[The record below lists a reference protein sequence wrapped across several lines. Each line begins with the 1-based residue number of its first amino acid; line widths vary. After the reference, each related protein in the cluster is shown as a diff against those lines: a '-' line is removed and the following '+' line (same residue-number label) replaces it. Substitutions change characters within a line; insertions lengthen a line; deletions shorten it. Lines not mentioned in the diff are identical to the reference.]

1 MYNRIQK
8 FPTRPSIFWNRRL
21 GFQTNVANTD
31 VFFDGTENLEF
42 AKKTVGFCFL
52 LDIRKAFYAK
62 NNEQLLINLAHYGIR
77 GVALDWFCW
86 YHSKRYHHL
95 NIGVAFCCWVAIVG
109 SVPQGSII
117 DPLFFL

>member
-1 MYNRIQK
+1 MQKRRLVFAFFLTLGKLSIQK
-8 FPTRPSIFWNRRL
+8 
-21 GFQTNVANTD
+21 
-31 VFFDGTENLEF
+31 
-42 AKKTVGFCFL
+42 
-52 LDIRKAFYAK
+52 
-62 NNEQLLINLAHYGIR
+62 NNKQLLIRLAQYGIR
-77 GVALDWFCW
+77 GVALDWFRW